1 MTLLYYLYFTW
12 ADRKRG
18 WGSSKVINGG
28 AATGEI
34 DSDVETPSVDL
45 NSDEAGPKVSLK
57 TTFAMS

>member
-1 MTLLYYLYFTW
+1 M
-12 ADRKRG
+12 
-18 WGSSKVINGG
+18 INGG